1 MKQITN
7 IKSVTGKGLSISGL
21 AVLIFALS
29 AIMPISANAKSPSY
43 VLECRGGGRITARIF
58 NVGNIEIFGF
68 RRARLAASVQPPS
81 PGECAWLDRPMNNK
95 EQLRLYYGR
104 RKLPFGYVE
113 VRSNK
118 TSFRWWNTLP
128 ITTVLKAIQTN
139 KLFFV
144 HVRKKRIYKRWM
156 FNIER
161 VGP

>member
-1 MKQITN
+1 MKQIKK

-21 AVLIFALS
+21 AMLIFALS

-58 NVGNIEIFGF
+58 NIGDIKIFGF
-68 RRARLAASVQPPS
+68 RRAKLAASAQPPG

-95 EQLRLYYGR
+95 EQLHLYYGH
-104 RKLPFGYVE
+104 RKLPFGYVD
-113 VRSNK
+113 VHSK
-118 TSFRWWNTLP
+118 TTSFRWWDSLP
-128 ITTVLKAIQTN
+128 ITTVLKAIQRN

-156 FNIER
+156 LNIER